1 MGESF
6 YRKKR
11 QGTILILA
19 LWSLSLLTVF
29 AVYLGV
35 AVRGKIKLQSRIEE
49 RDKLYF
55 LAESGVKKAIAVL
68 NNDLMLNEY
77 AFTVK
82 AKQARHNNPE
92 YFKNIPLAEGTVDI
106 SFEDFSES
114 GSSAQTR
121 YGLTD
126 EQSKVDINK
135 ADIATLQRLI
145 KNVLGWQE
153 QPARELAQAIFDWKE
168 YGRNELVDFHGDE
181 YYQSLQYPYSAKDGP
196 FETIDELLLVKGMTK
211 EILEKLKPFM
221 TIYSNNAVNINTA
234 SRVTLLAMGWE
245 ETLVDKVLRV
255 RRGPDGEE
263 ATKDDF
269 IFESADTV
277 NLDLQNFVQ
286 LEGVELYQ
294 IDEMFRG
301 GQLATN
307 STHYTIIAQAAFRG
321 QERKVITCVFDVIRS
336 KIVYWREE
344 EFSQP

>member
-1 MGESF
+1 MSESF
-6 YRKKR
+6 SRKNR

-68 NNDLMLNEY
+68 NNDLMLSEY
-77 AFTVK
+77 TFTVK
-82 AKQARHNNPE
+82 AKQARHNNPK
-92 YFKNIPLAEGTVDI
+92 YFKNIPLSEGTVNI
-106 SFEDFSES
+106 SFTDFSES
-114 GSSAQTR
+114 GPLTQTH

-126 EQSKVDINK
+126 EQSKVDINQ

-153 QPARELAQAIFDWKE
+153 PQALELAQAIFDWKE
-168 YGRNELVDFHGDE
+168 YGRSELVDFYGDE
-181 YYQSLQYPYSAKDGP
+181 YYKSLQYPYSAKDGP

-221 TIYSNNAVNINTA
+221 TIYTHNAININTA
-234 SRVTLLAMGWE
+234 SRVTLLAIGWE
-245 ETLVDKVLRV
+245 QTLVDKVLRV

-263 ATKDDF
+263 ATQDDF

-277 NLDLQNFVQ
+277 NLDLQNFGQ
-286 LEGVELYQ
+286 LEGIELFQ
-294 IDEMFRG
+294 IDKMFKS

-307 STHYTIIAQAAFRG
+307 STHYTIRAQAAFRG

-344 EFSQP
+344 EFLQP